1 MPFLT
6 ITKRKWLRLSCW
18 SNLLHSSDEMNV
30 ITSDD
35 SSASWQSIVWF
46 ISICLALTSSVL
58 FAALCSWQWAAS
70 RIGPYWSQLTA
81 HMIIRWRRSPTSRKF
96 SKRVDQNANFYH
108 SLSYRPTELLK
119 VPPLVPSFRFDGP
132 NRQLFGWSIK
142 TVKGVGEW
150 QRWKAIWWAQ
160 TEEKEEFFFFF
171 FFFVGSEAEYRSM
184 LHIYWIPDNK
194 ASSFPMKVKSL
205 MVRFFWLVIL
215 FCVCLYDLI
224 FRYRNDCWMFNTNQP
239 SPILL
244 YIQLYTMIQSNNAHP
259 F

>member
-1 MPFLT
+1 MAFLT

-35 SSASWQSIVWF
+35 SSASWKSIVGF

-70 RIGPYWSQLTA
+70 RIGPYWSQLTD

-96 SKRVDQNANFYH
+96 SRRVDQNANFYH
-108 SLSYRPTELLK
+108 SSSYIGRQNFSK
-119 VPPLVPSFRFDGP
+119 CYRWSFRFDGP

-150 QRWKAIWWAQ
+150 RRWKAIWWAQ
-160 TEEKEEFFFFF
+160 TGEKEEVFFL
-171 FFFVGSEAEYRSM
+171 VGSEAEYRSM

-215 FCVCLYDLI
+215 FCVCMILFSDMATTAGCSTLTNPRRSCCISNYILWYNLI
-224 FRYRNDCWMFNTNQP
+224 TH
-239 SPILL
+239 I
-244 YIQLYTMIQSNNAHP
+244 P
-259 F
+259 FKSK